1 MKRRERTI
9 SSRAVKLHVF
19 QPSGR
24 KLWTVVGKDNEHWT
38 DPDLE
43 FCSCKNYY
51 YKTLSNL
58 EACYHLKTVKQANE
72 NNEFVSITF
81 DDSEYNGFVKALLI
95 DNARKLLDC

>member
-1 MKRRERTI
+1 
-9 SSRAVKLHVF
+9 VKLHVF

-58 EACYHLKTVKQANE
+58 ETCYHLKTLQQAKE
-72 NNEFVSITF
+72 NSEFVSITF